1 MISLRFLFQKKKIM
15 KSTACKFF
23 LYIIIVSHAS
33 KLSFFFFRNGENA
46 PYAFRHEM
54 DLTRNVTK
62 FEEAVKDLTLI
73 ANVDSPESGLDA
85 IAQAL
90 LCDEGESNIIG
101 WRTDKQVQKVIIVI
115 TDQEM
120 HYAGLLTYL

>member
-1 MISLRFLFQKKKIM
+1 MN
-15 KSTACKFF
+15 
-23 LYIIIVSHAS
+23 
-33 KLSFFFFRNGENA
+33 LSFKLFTCKYPTIILFRNGKNA

-54 DLTRNVTK
+54 DLTDNVTEFK
-62 FEEAVKDLTLI
+62 EAVKNLKLI

-90 LCDEGESNIIG
+90 LCDEDPTNIMG
-101 WRTDKQVQKVIIVI
+101 WRTDEHVQKVIIVI